1 MPRKQSQAGFYILQ
15 SMKIR
20 PMLPNQQKKEGSL
33 PNFVNIEKVVT
44 DWSLSES
51 INSPFISGSAIIQ
64 ESDNLLENV
73 PLIGEE
79 EIEITYTDF
88 YGDVQT
94 HTFFIYAIED
104 IKSLSSI
111 NDRMLKYTVKFCTK
125 QKLSTDIKEIRR
137 SFGKQKISE
146 IASIIYEEYF
156 KPHTDKEIEIEET
169 DGEQTLVIPRLYPD
183 AAMQFLSRRAYSQNN
198 KTSLYRF
205 FETREKYYFC
215 THEYLVNKYASFEGK
230 SEDEI
235 NRLFFI
241 YNTVDDNTG
250 TGQSIAQQ
258 SISKVSYGTKVDTM
272 NDMKL
277 GGYRR
282 TVNELDINYR
292 TRIARTYDYSDEYQ
306 DYKAPEDLK
315 LTHSQEFIDTFMSEA
330 TAPTTTLV
338 TDFPQIG
345 MNEGRQN
352 MLKPYQHFYE
362 NYTTKPIVDY
372 HMNRNSFDIEIKG
385 REKLYA
391 GMIIDLELI
400 KFSNTLA
407 GTKEIDN
414 ERSGKYLVMAVS
426 SMFSGDE
433 FTQTVT
439 ITKGGLT

>member
-1 MPRKQSQAGFYILQ
+1 MTRKQSQAGFYTLR

-20 PMLPNQQKKEGSL
+20 PLLPSQRKGEGSADH
-33 PNFVNIEKVVT
+33 VDITKVVT
-44 DWSLSES
+44 DWSLQES
-51 INSPFISGSAIIQ
+51 IDSPFISGSAIIQ
-64 ESDNLLENV
+64 ESDDLLSKV

-79 EIEITYTDF
+79 EIEITYQDF
-88 YGDVQT
+88 YGDIQT
-94 HTFFIYAIED
+94 HIMFIYSIED
-104 IKSLSSI
+104 IKPLSSI
-111 NDRMLKYTVKFCTK
+111 NDRMVKYTVRFCTK
-125 QKLSTDIKEIRR
+125 QKLLTDTKEISR
-137 SFGKQKISE
+137 SFSKQKISD
-146 IASIIYEEYF
+146 IASILYEEYF

-169 DGEQTLVIPRLYPD
+169 DGEQVVVVPCLYPD
-183 AAMQFLSRRAYSQNN
+183 AAMQFLSRRAYSSNN

-215 THEYLVNKYASFEGK
+215 TSEYLTNKYSGFEGI
-230 SEDEI
+230 SEEER

-250 TGQSIAQQ
+250 TGQTIAQQ
-258 SISKVSYGTKVDTM
+258 SVNTVNYGTKVDTM

-292 TRIARTYDYSDEYQ
+292 SRIKRTYDYSDEYK

-315 LTHSQEFIDTFMSEA
+315 LTHSQEFLDSFMADENS
-330 TAPTTTLV
+330 PTTTLV

-345 MNEGRQN
+345 MGKGKNN

-372 HMNRNSFDIEIKG
+372 HMNRNAFDIEING

-391 GMIIDLELI
+391 GMIINLELI

-407 GTKEIDN
+407 GTREIDT
-414 ERSGKYLVMAVS
+414 ERSGKYLIMNVGS
-426 SMFSGDE
+426 NFSGDE
-433 FTQTVT
+433 FKQTLR
-439 ITKGGLT
+439 ITKGGLS